1 MALGLLHFRKLE
13 MNRWTRVG
21 PGRLLFWSFLLA
33 ACFRLAWAAPGR
45 VDHSMPFEA
54 PTTGWITEDLPLE
67 IKTPVVTITSPPG
80 RPHVL
85 ITAGLGGVIRS
96 LDRSQGNRTNVF
108 LDLQDRV
115 LTGGESGLCSIVFH
129 PGYATNGYFFAYYC
143 LRPEGSTN
151 IYVRLSRFSVD
162 PQDPDRALPDSEWPL
177 ITQLHRGGLHYA
189 GDMHFGP
196 DGYLYVSLGDE
207 GYTYG
212 WDNAGRWDSN
222 FFSAILRIDPDQRP
236 GGLPPNPHPSVHPG
250 TYLVPPDNPYFN
262 RTNYIIGEDN
272 LNFDM
277 RLENLRTEFW
287 AVGFRN
293 PWRMSFDSET
303 GELYANDVG
312 VSHREEI
319 NIVARGKHHGWYW
332 KEGSIPWP
340 FFVPK
345 SGLADPIYEYEHTEA
360 RVAITASHVYRD
372 PRQPELDGKYL
383 FADWTGQIYAMQLLA
398 DGRHGPPEMLAF
410 VENIATI
417 AKDPL
422 DGSILLGGA
431 VLQRL
436 VRVTK
441 TVLLPQKLSDTGLF
455 ESTTTLKPAAGLVAY
470 DVNQPFWSDHA
481 IKSRWF
487 GLPEG
492 TERLEFNANGN
503 WNSPVGT
510 VWVKHFDFPISEV
523 DPELRRRLE
532 TRVIVRTEDG
542 VYGVTYRW
550 NAAGTDAELVDASGG
565 EEDLE
570 IETPNG
576 RRLQRWRY
584 PSRTECLTCHTA
596 IGGHSLSFNVAQL
609 NRPGAGGTN
618 QLLALLHAGYFEGS
632 PVIQPNLLPAHPSL
646 EDETVSLEHRV
657 RSYLEVN
664 CSSCHQPGSGNR
676 SPWDAREST
685 PLAEAS
691 IVGQLAIHQASTGYQ
706 IFATNIVEVG
716 STEGSIMYRRLSEFG
731 PLHMPPLGT
740 SVLNTQA
747 MSLLGQWITNSLPQR
762 PSFTNWMALQLASGT
777 ALDREPDADPD
788 QDGDSNAHEF
798 LVGTL
803 PQYAADRWR
812 PEVVAGRGRS
822 PSVRFLRKAHRD
834 FRVETAGTINGPWV
848 AVDHPSN
855 RPRWT
860 ATDEDV
866 EVPLPEAGNIFVRVR
881 VFGP

>member
-1 MALGLLHFRKLE
+1 MALGLLRLRILE
-13 MNRWTRVG
+13 MNRRTRVG
-21 PGRLLFWSFLLA
+21 PGRLLFLSFLLA

-54 PTTGWITEDLPLE
+54 PTAGWIAEDLPLE
-67 IKTPVVTITSPPG
+67 IKTPVVTITSLPG
-80 RPHVL
+80 RPQVL

-108 LDLQDRV
+108 LDIQDRV
-115 LTGGESGLCSIVFH
+115 VTGGESGLCSMVFH
-129 PGYATNGYFFAYYC
+129 PGYATNGYFFVYYC

-162 PQDPDRALPDSEWPL
+162 PQNPERALPDSEWPL

-207 GYTYG
+207 GYAYG
-212 WDNAGRWDSN
+212 WDNAGRWDFN

-262 RTNYIIGEDN
+262 RTNYIIGEEN

-303 GELYANDVG
+303 GDLYANDVG

-319 NIVARGKHHGWYW
+319 NIVARGRHHGWYW
-332 KEGSIPWP
+332 KEGSNPWP

-360 RVAITASHVYRD
+360 RVAITGSHMYRD

-383 FADWTGQIYAMQLLA
+383 FADWTGQIYAMPRLQ
-398 DGRHGPPEMLAF
+398 DGRYGPPEMLAF

-422 DGSILLGGA
+422 DGSVLLGGA

-436 VRVTK
+436 VRVTN
-441 TVLLPQKLSDTGLF
+441 TVVLPRMLSETGLF
-455 ESTTTLKPAAGLVAY
+455 DSTAALEPVDGLLGY
-470 DVNQPFWSDHA
+470 EVNQPFWSDNA
-481 IKSRWF
+481 IKRRWF

-492 TERLEFNANGN
+492 TRKIEFSATGN

-523 DPELRRRLE
+523 DPELLRRLE
-532 TRVIVRTEDG
+532 TRVIVRTEQG

-550 NAAGTDAELVDASGG
+550 NAAGTDAELVGASGA
-565 EEDLE
+565 EEDLI
-570 IETPNG
+570 IETPSGN
-576 RRLQRWRY
+576 RIQRWRY

-596 IGGHSLSFNVAQL
+596 VGGHALSFNVAQL
-609 NRPGAGGTN
+609 NRPGTEGTN
-618 QLLALLHAGYFEGS
+618 QLLALLDAGYFEGN
-632 PVIQPNLLPAHPSL
+632 PVIRPNLLPAHPKL
-646 EDETVSLEHRV
+646 DDETVSLEHRV
-657 RSYLEVN
+657 RSYLGVN
-664 CSSCHQPGSGNR
+664 CSYCHQPGSGNR
-676 SPWDAREST
+676 SPWDGRPTTS
-685 PLAEAS
+685 LADAS
-691 IVGQLAIHQASTGYQ
+691 IVGHVAIHQASTGYQ
-706 IFATNIVEVG
+706 IFATNIVEAG
-716 STEGSIMYRRLSEFG
+716 STEGSIMFRRLSEFG

-740 SVLNTQA
+740 TVMNTQA
-747 MSLLGQWITNSLPQR
+747 ISLLGRWITNSLPQR
-762 PSFTNWMALQLASGT
+762 ASFTNWVAQHLSTGDYK
-777 ALDREPDADPD
+777 DREPSADPD
-788 QDGDSNAHEF
+788 QDGDSNEHEF

-803 PQYAADRWR
+803 PQDPADRWR
-812 PEVVAGRGRS
+812 FRVVASQAKG
-822 PSVRFLRKAHRD
+822 PFVAFVRKAHRD
-834 FRVETAGTINGPWV
+834 FRVETAESLDGPWT
-848 AVDHPSN
+848 AIDHPTN

-860 ATDEDV
+860 ESDV
-866 EVPLPEAGNIFVRVR
+866 PAEVPLPDAGTLFVRVR
-881 VFGP
+881 VFSP

>member
-1 MALGLLHFRKLE
+1 MALCLLHFRELE
-13 MNRWTRVG
+13 MNRRTRVG
-21 PGRLLFWSFLLA
+21 PGRLLILSFLVA
-33 ACFRLAWAAPGR
+33 VGCRLAWSAPQR

-54 PTTGWITEDLPLE
+54 PTAGWKIEDVPLKPE
-67 IKTPVVTITSPPG
+67 TPVVTITSPPG
-80 RPHVL
+80 RPQLL
-85 ITAGLGGVIRS
+85 ITAELGGVVRS
-96 LDRSQGNRTNVF
+96 LDRSQNNRTNVF
-108 LDLQDRV
+108 LDIQDRV
-115 LTGGESGLCSIVFH
+115 ATGGESGLCSIVFH
-129 PGYATNGYFFAYYC
+129 PGYSTNGHCFVYYC
-143 LRPEGSTN
+143 HRPAGSTN
-151 IYVRLSRFSVD
+151 IHVRVSRFSVD
-162 PQDPDRALPDSEWPL
+162 PQDPERALPESELPL

-212 WDNAGRWDSN
+212 WENAGRWDFN

-236 GGLPPNPHPSVHPG
+236 GGIAPNPHPSVHPG

-262 RTNYIIGEDN
+262 RTNYIIGDDN

-303 GELYANDVG
+303 GDLYANDVG

-332 KEGSIPWP
+332 KEGSNPWP
-340 FFVPK
+340 FFVPRT
-345 SGLADPIYEYEHTEA
+345 GLADPIYEYEHTEA
-360 RVAITASHVYRD
+360 RVAITGSHVYRD
-372 PRQPELDGKYL
+372 GRRPELDGKYL
-383 FADWTGQIYAMQLLA
+383 FADWTGQIYAMPLFA
-398 DGRHGPPEMLAF
+398 DGRYGPPEMVVF

-417 AKDPL
+417 ARDPL
-422 DGSILLGGA
+422 DGSVLLGGA
-431 VLQRL
+431 VLGRL
-436 VRVTK
+436 VRVTNNV
-441 TVLLPQKLSDTGLF
+441 VLPKMLSETGLF
-455 ESTTTLKPAAGLVAY
+455 DSTTTLTPADGLVGY

-481 IKSRWF
+481 IKRRWF

-492 TERLEFNANGN
+492 TERIEFNPDRN

-510 VWVKHFDFPISEV
+510 VWVKHFDFPISDV

-550 NAAGTDAELVDASGG
+550 NPAGTDAELVDASGA

-570 IETPNG
+570 IETSTG
-576 RRLQRWRY
+576 RRVQRWRY

-596 IGGHSLSFNVAQL
+596 IGGHALSFNVAQL
-609 NRPGAGGTN
+609 NRVGTSGTN
-618 QLLALLHAGYFEGS
+618 QLHALLAAGYFEGS
-632 PVIQPNLLPAHPSL
+632 PLIQPNLLPAHPSL

-657 RSYLEVN
+657 RSYLAIN
-664 CSSCHQPGSGNR
+664 CSYCHQPGSGNR
-676 SPWDAREST
+676 SPWDGRLET
-685 PLAEAS
+685 PLPDAA

-706 IFATNIVEVG
+706 IYATNIVEVG

-740 SVLNTQA
+740 AVLNTQA
-747 MSLLGQWITNSLPQR
+747 TGLLGRWITNSLPQR
-762 PSFTNWMALQLASGT
+762 STFTNWVAQQLASAT
-777 ALDREPDADPD
+777 PSDREPDSDPD
-788 QDGDSNAHEF
+788 HDGDSNQHEF

-803 PQYAADRWR
+803 PNDPTDRWR
-812 PEVVAGRGRS
+812 PQVVAGPGRS
-822 PSVRFLRKAHRD
+822 PAVRFMRKAHRD
-834 FRVETAGTINGPWV
+834 FRVETAETMMGPWT

-860 ATDEDV
+860 AEDEFVDI
-866 EVPLPEAGNIFVRVR
+866 PLPEAGNVFVRVR

>member
-1 MALGLLHFRKLE
+1 MALGLLQGTILE
-13 MNRWTRVG
+13 MNRRTRVG
-21 PGRLLFWSFLLA
+21 PGWLLSLSFLIA
-33 ACFRLAWAAPGR
+33 ACFRLAWAAPER

-54 PTTGWITEDLPLE
+54 PTAGWTAEDLPLE

-85 ITAGLGGVIRS
+85 ITAGLGGLVRI
-96 LDRSQGNRTNVF
+96 LDRAQNNRTNIF

-115 LTGGESGLCSIVFH
+115 VTGGESGLCSIVFH
-129 PGYATNGYFFAYYC
+129 PGYATNGYLFAFYC
-143 LRPEGSTN
+143 HQPVGSTN
-151 IYVRLSRFSVD
+151 IYARVSRFSVD

-196 DGYLYVSLGDE
+196 DGYLYISLGDE
-207 GYTYG
+207 GYTHS
-212 WDNAGRWDSN
+212 WDNAGRWDFN

-236 GGLPPNPHPSVHPG
+236 GGIPPNPHPAVHPG

-277 RLENLRTEFW
+277 RSENLRTEFW

-303 GELYANDVG
+303 GDLYANDVG

-319 NIVARGKHHGWYW
+319 NIVARGRHHGWYW
-332 KEGSIPWP
+332 KEGSNPWP
-340 FFVPK
+340 FFVPR

-360 RVAITASHVYRD
+360 RVAITGSHMYRD
-372 PRQPELDGKYL
+372 SRQPEFDGKYL
-383 FADWTGQIYAMQLLA
+383 FADWTGQIYAMPRFE

-422 DGSILLGGA
+422 DGSVLLGGA

-436 VRVTK
+436 VRVTNSV
-441 TVLLPQKLSDTGLF
+441 VLPSKLSETGLF
-455 ESTTTLKPAAGLVAY
+455 ASTESLQPSAGLLGY
-470 DVNQPFWSDHA
+470 EVNQPFWSDHA
-481 IKSRWF
+481 IKRRWF

-492 TERLEFNANGN
+492 TERIEFSPAGN
-503 WNSPVGT
+503 WNAPVGT
-510 VWVKHFDFPISEV
+510 VWVKHFDFPISDV

-550 NAAGTDAELVDASGG
+550 NASGTDAELVDPSGA
-565 EEDLE
+565 EEDLQ
-570 IETPNG
+570 IETSSG
-576 RRLQRWRY
+576 HRIQRWRY
-584 PSRTECLTCHTA
+584 PSRTECLTCHTP
-596 IGGHSLSFNVAQL
+596 IGGHALSFNVAQL

-618 QLLALLHAGYFEGS
+618 QLLALLSAGYFEGS
-632 PVIQPNLLPAHPSL
+632 PVVQPNLLPAHPAL
-646 EDETVSLEHRV
+646 DDETVSLEHRV
-657 RSYLEVN
+657 RTYLGVN
-664 CSSCHQPGSGNR
+664 CSYCHQPGSGNR
-676 SPWDAREST
+676 SPWDGRPST
-685 PLAEAS
+685 PLAGAS
-691 IVGQLAIHQASTGYQ
+691 IVGQLAIHQASTGFQ
-706 IFATNIVEVG
+706 IFATNIVETG
-716 STEGSIMYRRLSEFG
+716 SPEGSIMYRRLSEFG

-740 SVLNTQA
+740 TVLNTQA
-747 MSLLGQWITNSLPQR
+747 IGLLGRWITNTLPQR
-762 PSFTNWMALQLASGT
+762 TSFTNWASQQLASAT
-777 ALDREPDADPD
+777 DAERQPDSDPD
-788 QDGDSNAHEF
+788 RDGDSNEHEF

-803 PQYAADRWR
+803 PNDATDRWR
-812 PEVVAGRGRS
+812 PQVLAGPGRS
-822 PSVRFLRKAHRD
+822 PTVRFLRKAHRD
-834 FRVETAGTINGPWV
+834 FRVETAEAMSGPWT
-848 AVDHPSN
+848 AVDHPTN

-860 ATDEDV
+860 AADEVV
-866 EVPLPEAGNIFVRVR
+866 EVPLPEAGTVFVRVR
-881 VFGP
+881 VLSP